1 MKALVAAKAR
11 KKLVHPKR
19 HKPGKVGKYKVEDLM
34 QKADECID
42 SFQLELACKFCEK
55 ALQIDPKNVHVLDTL
70 GPLLLEIGD
79 TDKAI
84 DISFIVIY
92 VPYDKSN

>member
-1 MKALVAAKAR
+1 MLGVKALAVAKAG
-11 KKLVHPKR
+11 KKLAHPKR
-19 HKPGKVGKYKVEDLM
+19 HKSDTAGSYSVDDLM
-34 QKADECID
+34 QKVDECID

-55 ALQIDPKNVHVLDTL
+55 ALQIEPNNVHVLDTL

-84 DISFIVIY
+84 DISF
-92 VPYDKSN
+92 S

>member
-1 MKALVAAKAR
+1 
-11 KKLVHPKR
+11 
-19 HKPGKVGKYKVEDLM
+19 M
-34 QKADECID
+34 QKVDECID

-55 ALQIDPKNVHVLDTL
+55 ALQIEPNNVHVLDTL

-84 DISFIVIY
+84 DISF
-92 VPYDKSN
+92 P

>member
-1 MKALVAAKAR
+1 MFYLQLSILGLKALAAA
-11 KKLVHPKR
+11 
-19 HKPGKVGKYKVEDLM
+19 KVGKKLAQPKRRKSETAGSYSVEDLL

-42 SFQLELACKFCEK
+42 SFQLDLACKFCEK
-55 ALQIDPKNVHVLDTL
+55 AQQIEPNNVHVLDTL

-84 DISFIVIY
+84 DISF
-92 VPYDKSN
+92 P